1 MSFKLGENEKLAL
14 MLFKSRSLWHILEWK
29 TCLDPKSKDLI
40 DVQMIENTKKFITR
54 IVQKRSFEKQ
64 FKTMTSNEKKK
75 KNTLKRKSSL
85 QIGSIFCWR

>member
-14 MLFKSRSLWHILEWK
+14 MLFKSRPLWQILEWK

-40 DVQMIENTKKFITR
+40 DVQMIQNTKKFIIR

-64 FKTMTSNEKKK
+64 FKIMTSNEKKK
-75 KNTLKRKSSL
+75 RKR
-85 QIGSIFCWR
+85 IH

>member
-40 DVQMIENTKKFITR
+40 DVQMIENTKKFIIR

-64 FKTMTSNEKKK
+64 WQAMK
-75 KNTLKRKSSL
+75 KRKT
-85 QIGSIFCWR
+85 IH